1 MSRGWKQSSWTLKIG
16 KDMSF
21 FSAIFGNF
29 FSRPSS
35 DASSGFDLSA
45 DAVEPVNLRH
55 LATETDPAF
64 AHEANNIFHG
74 TSLDPTQ
81 ASSSVLESELQSE
94 DGSNSGYSITDD
106 DSVGLSH
113 LHGMTTMSSPN
124 DELTDPAYAFMPGN
138 IYHDTPIDPTHVE
151 EMPQIDTVTDPSFSH
166 LPENIYHD
174 TAIDPTSDISND
186 SFSPCESG
194 SSFGSEDSFGYSS
207 FDSFDSFSS
216 SDSFGSDSFSSDS
229 FGCGSSFGSDF

>member
-1 MSRGWKQSSWTLKIG
+1 
-16 KDMSF
+16 MSF

-45 DAVEPVNLRH
+45 NAVEPVNLRH

-94 DGSNSGYSITDD
+94 DISNSGYSAIDD

-113 LHGMTTMSSPN
+113 HHGGTTMSSSN
-124 DELTDPAYAFMPGN
+124 DELTDPAYAFMPEN
-138 IYHDTPIDPTHVE
+138 VYHRSAIDQTHAE
-151 EMPQIDTVTDPSFSH
+151 EMPQIDTATDPSFAH
-166 LPENIYHD
+166 LPENIHHG
-174 TAIDPTSDISND
+174 TAIDPTTDISND
-186 SFSPCESG
+186 SFSSCESG
-194 SSFGSEDSFGYSS
+194 SSFESDDSFGCSS

>member
-1 MSRGWKQSSWTLKIG
+1 
-16 KDMSF
+16 MSF

-94 DGSNSGYSITDD
+94 DISNSGYSAMDD

-113 LHGMTTMSSPN
+113 HGVTTMSSSN
-124 DELTDPAYAFMPGN
+124 DELTQLRRKA
-138 IYHDTPIDPTHVE
+138 
-151 EMPQIDTVTDPSFSH
+151 PSFR
-166 LPENIYHD
+166 
-174 TAIDPTSDISND
+174 
-186 SFSPCESG
+186 
-194 SSFGSEDSFGYSS
+194 SEI
-207 FDSFDSFSS
+207 
-216 SDSFGSDSFSSDS
+216 
-229 FGCGSSFGSDF
+229 